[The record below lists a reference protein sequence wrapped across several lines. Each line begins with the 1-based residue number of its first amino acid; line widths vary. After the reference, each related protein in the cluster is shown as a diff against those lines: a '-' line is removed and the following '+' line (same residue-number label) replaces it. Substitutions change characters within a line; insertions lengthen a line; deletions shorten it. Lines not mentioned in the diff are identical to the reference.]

1 MDRTVI
7 VNQLKPI
14 RCAYKDKNA
23 RRPSDHGGDVIR
35 AIRFCTETK
44 PISLLTV
51 CKKINSDCIDIL
63 YGKNG
68 FQLFVTRWEDEA
80 VFDFFSDAFSC
91 FSVPNRQKMRHL
103 KLSFEGGEFGF
114 HQSVCTNSWPPV
126 LQDRQTLRILAVSR
140 VEERSMFRRQCEQGH
155 SMNFLGAAQISQDLM
170 MDWRYE
176 LVTWLE
182 YILRGT
188 SSKLLIDADHQF
200 DAETQELFQRCLG
213 RRYRETQFCDGEGN
227 CKCVCM
233 FCD

>member
-1 MDRTVI
+1 M
-7 VNQLKPI
+7 
-14 RCAYKDKNA
+14 
-23 RRPSDHGGDVIR
+23 S
-35 AIRFCTETK
+35 
-44 PISLLTV
+44 
-51 CKKINSDCIDIL
+51 
-63 YGKNG
+63 
-68 FQLFVTRWEDEA
+68 
-80 VFDFFSDAFSC
+80 
-91 FSVPNRQKMRHL
+91 
-103 KLSFEGGEFGF
+103 
-114 HQSVCTNSWPPV
+114 
-126 LQDRQTLRILAVSR
+126 
-140 VEERSMFRRQCEQGH
+140 
-155 SMNFLGAAQISQDLM
+155 FLGAAQISQDLM